1 MYTTKQ
7 FDKDVE
13 ELRRLIRMCDE
24 LIERQDKHTETLIQQ
39 FNGGK
44 EGLYEI
50 ALLKGDKIHY
60 DEEWTDVRGWLTKSE
75 VWSWLKIVSEY

>member
-24 LIERQDKHTETLIQQ
+24 LIQKQDKNTEALIQQ

-44 EGLYEI
+44 
-50 ALLKGDKIHY
+50 
-60 DEEWTDVRGWLTKSE
+60 
-75 VWSWLKIVSEY
+75 